1 MLIISGIDVQEV
13 WFALVVLQLFRWIE
27 DTKLIK
33 SICKGVCS
41 FKDEVNNVEKEID
54 EINDSEQKK

>member
-27 DTKLIK
+27 DNQTDK
-33 SICKGVCS
+33 
-41 FKDEVNNVEKEID
+41 KDL
-54 EINDSEQKK
+54 

>member
-27 DTKLIK
+27 D
-33 SICKGVCS
+33 
-41 FKDEVNNVEKEID
+41 
-54 EINDSEQKK
+54 KKKKKKYL